1 MCLKRIGSFLIAV
14 ALLAGTVGCGSESY
28 TLTIFSSA
36 GGAVVNPG
44 EGAFIYGEGTVVNLV
59 AEADEGYYFVN
70 WTGDVSNIANVNAV
84 ITTIIMNDSYEITAN
99 FDQIPPG
106 QFGLTV
112 SSTSGGLVNI
122 PGEATF
128 TYDEGAVVDLVAE
141 TEEGYRFVNWTGDVG
156 TIANVEAATTNI
168 TMNGDYSITA
178 NFVALYDLTISSTTG
193 GSVAT
198 PGEGTSTYDEGTVVN
213 LVAEVDE
220 SYRFVNWTGDVE
232 TIGNVNAAM
241 TTITMNGNYYIIA
254 NFEEIPEYDLTLSS
268 TEGGSVTSPG
278 EGTLAYDEE
287 TVVILLAKAEEGY
300 YFANWSGDVGTITN
314 IKARITAITIYDNY
328 SITANFEPGYMPVIA
343 TGSWH
348 TVGLKSDS
356 TVVAVGNNEYGQCNI
371 TGWTGIVQV
380 AAGWGHT
387 VGLKA
392 DGTVVAAG
400 WNDYGQCNV
409 GGWTHIIQV
418 DASCFH
424 TVGLKSDD
432 TVVAVGRNNYGQCNV
447 NSWTDIIQVSADY
460 GDHTVGLQSDGTVV
474 AVGRNDYGQ
483 CNVNGWTGIIQVS
496 AGGSH
501 TVGLKSDG
509 TVIAVGRND
518 HGQCNVS
525 GWTDIIQIATGGVF
539 TVGLKSDGTV
549 VAVGWNDDGQCN
561 VSGWTDIIQISAGG
575 AHTVGL
581 KSNGTLVAVGQ
592 NYHGQCNVGGWDLN

>member
-300 YFANWSGDVGTITN
+300 YFANWSGDVGIITN